1 MTGGLTH
8 DQEEA
13 LTIADRIGVM
23 YDGRIEQLDTPEAI
37 YRRPASAFVLEFVGV
52 TNRIPVVLDGNRIRV
67 FGRNL
72 GIDNLAAAGSSGPSL
87 EALIRPADLALSHD
101 SAGSALVTSLVL
113 RGAITSVN
121 VRSEEPDQALRI
133 DMPAHDA
140 VSFTVGHRVV
150 ITPRRDTTLVGNSN
164 AALEEED
171 AA

>member
-1 MTGGLTH
+1 MM
-8 DQEEA
+8 D
-13 LTIADRIGVM
+13 
-23 YDGRIEQLDTPEAI
+23 DGRIEQLDTPETI
-37 YRRPASAFVLEFVGV
+37 YRRPATAFVSEFAGV

-67 FGRNL
+67 FGRNV
-72 GIDNLAAAGSSGPSL
+72 GIDNLAAAGSNGTSL

-101 SAGSALVTSLVL
+101 SAGSALVTSPVF

-140 VSFTVGHRVV
+140 MSFTVGHRV
-150 ITPRRDTTLVGNSN
+150 IINPRGDTTLVGNSN
-164 AALEEED
+164 AALQEED

>member
-1 MTGGLTH
+1 
-8 DQEEA
+8 
-13 LTIADRIGVM
+13 M
-23 YDGRIEQLDTPEAI
+23 YNGRIEQLDTPETI
-37 YRRPASAFVLEFVGV
+37 YRRPATAFVSEFVGV
-52 TNRIPVVLDGNRIRV
+52 TKRMPVVLDGNRIRV

-72 GIDNLAAAGSSGPSL
+72 GIDNLAAAGSNGTSL

-101 SAGSALVTSLVL
+101 SAGSALITSLVL

-140 VSFTVGHRVV
+140 MSFTEGDRVV
-150 ITPRRDTTLVGNSN
+150 INPRGDIPLAGNSN
-164 AALEEED
+164 AALQEED

>member
-1 MTGGLTH
+1 MTGGLSNW
-8 DQEEA
+8 
-13 LTIADRIGVM
+13 
-23 YDGRIEQLDTPEAI
+23 TPPELF
-37 YRRPASAFVLEFVGV
+37 YRRREPALFPDFAAV
-52 TNRIPVVLDGNRIRV
+52 TKRMPVVLDGNRIRV
-67 FGRNL
+67 FGRNV
-72 GIDNLAAAGSSGPSL
+72 GIDNLAAAGSNGTLL

-101 SAGSALVTSLVL
+101 SAGSALATSPVF

-140 VSFTVGHRVV
+140 MSFTVGHRVI

-164 AALEEED
+164 TALKEED